1 MNRFGFSLH
10 AESDIDELTR
20 YLEGLPLIPAQR
32 IGSEIQEAIA
42 TIASSP
48 QRAPVDAKLTR
59 LASYEIHRLVC
70 GDYLLFYHPG
80 EPFPLILGV
89 LHGKRDIDSIMRQR
103 LG

>member
-1 MNRFGFSLH
+1 M
-10 AESDIDELTR
+10 DELIL
-20 YLEGLPLIPAQR
+20 YLQNLPLIPGQR
-32 IGSEIQEAIA
+32 IGAELQQAIA

-48 QRAPVDAKLTR
+48 DRAPVDEKLSAIANYR
-59 LASYEIHRLVC
+59 IHRLVC